1 MVASISFIRLGNG
14 FDLISPHLKITNPRH
29 LAYIAL
35 QRQQDLKAAIR
46 RLPSATGSA
55 TLSTSRRTF
64 LKQAA
69 TSAATAASGLKACAA
84 PYGFVRKKRTL
95 RVLGTHVTLQE
106 PLRKQAQLDLGIDI
120 SFAPGGS
127 ARVLHRAS
135 TQPKSFDLY
144 EQWSNSIKV
153 LWQAGSIQP
162 IEISR
167 LRHWNEINDLTLTGK
182 LTPEAK
188 IGAGDA
194 PNKLLYV
201 QSDGRIGSN
210 ATKKISFLPY
220 VHNVDSFGYDADVVG
235 KGTPYESESWSWLLD
250 DRWKGRVA
258 LVNEPTI
265 GLFDAALAIQASGR
279 ATFEDIG
286 NLTKP
291 ELDTLFRILV
301 DLRREGHFRGVW
313 NSVPNSVDLMARG
326 EAVVESMFSP
336 AVFALKAQGTNCI
349 YASPREGYR
358 AWHGVMCL
366 SSAADATTQD
376 AAYEYMNW
384 WLSGWPGAFIARQGY
399 YISNPQRSRPH
410 LSEEEWDYWYD
421 GQPAAKDLLGTDGKT
436 VVRQGEVRDG
446 GSYTR
451 RFNRIAVWN
460 TVMDNYEYSLPG
472 WNEFLSAG
480 E

>member
-1 MVASISFIRLGNG
+1 M
-14 FDLISPHLKITNPRH
+14 
-29 LAYIAL
+29 
-35 QRQQDLKAAIR
+35 RQQ
-46 RLPSATGSA
+46 
-55 TLSTSRRTF
+55 
-64 LKQAA
+64 
-69 TSAATAASGLKACAA
+69 
-84 PYGFVRKKRTL
+84 
-95 RVLGTHVTLQE
+95 
-106 PLRKQAQLDLGIDI
+106 AQKDLGIDLH
-120 SFAPGGS
+120 FEPGGS
-127 ARVLHRAS
+127 AQVLHQAS
-135 TQPKSFDLY
+135 TRPQSFDLY

-162 IEISR
+162 IDVKR
-167 LRHWNEINDLTLTGK
+167 LNYWNEINDLTLTGK

-201 QSDGRIGSN
+201 QKNGEIGSN
-210 ATKKISFLPY
+210 PTGQISFLPY
-220 VHNVDSFGYDADVVG
+220 VHNVDSFGYDADIVG
-235 KGTPYESESWSWLLD
+235 RGTPYETESWSWLLD

-279 ATFEDIG
+279 ASFEDIG
-286 NLTKP
+286 NLTRP
-291 ELDTLFRILV
+291 EIDKLFSILV
-301 DLRREGHFRGVW
+301 ELRRAGHFRGVW

-336 AVFALKAQGTNCI
+336 AVFALKAKGTDCV
-349 YASPREGYR
+349 YASPKEGYR
-358 AWHGVMCL
+358 AWHGVMCM
-366 SSAADATTQD
+366 SSATEGANQD

-399 YISNPQRSRPH
+399 YISNPQRSRES
-410 LSEEEWDYWYD
+410 LSKEEWDYWYD
-421 GQPAAKDLLGTDGKT
+421 GQTARNDLLGTDGQI
-436 VVRQGEVRDG
+436 VVKKGEVRDG

-451 RFNRIAVWN
+451 RFSQIAVWN

-480 E
+480 